1 MSTFEK
7 TLLENL
13 IRFSPKNLS
22 INAIKPLLW
31 EQADYVER
39 WKTDTAVKA
48 AFTQWESEIR
58 NSGAVKLVKTNEFKP
73 IANDPEIIPATFW
86 NNFVTIDSGMANPDA
101 LKQEID
107 DSIAKLQAQGA
118 NLQDPNLI
126 ITIDSMATKWVAS
139 AAPNPKDN
147 TGKAR
152 IDHDYNGLL
161 KFAANGAV
169 TPESKAALDVKQQK
183 DLQYGNLILAQ
194 KRGDSAAAYIRS
206 KGIKAKI
213 QVNPIINAPTRG
225 FVIKA
230 QVIGKEKFVAP
241 LILPDIK
248 LTLKVGAAWTVVP
261 LKQAG
266 GQASAFIYPTFT
278 YYGTLTTT
286 TGVSITF
293 KVEDTN
299 KGGYSADNTGLR
311 WLTGGELLKMAT
323 YNQTE
328 RNPLF
333 ARSGQGDGANGDRLR
348 TFFAGCGHFD
358 AKAANLVVE
367 LITQGAGKLVTA
379 LTQFNAI
386 NWLKTTSK
394 TVGVTKDASYDLE
407 QNRGVNFWGK
417 LISKE
422 EVSQY
427 TGLTAG
433 TAKYVEQT
441 FNLQQ
446 LAAAAVAS
454 GITPASEAPSIDV
467 RYWTTAGWF
476 DATTN
481 PSTYGTGLAKNPGFF
496 QDIRQFNMTPIT
508 K

>member
-22 INAIKPLLW
+22 IDTIKPLLW

-48 AFTQWESEIR
+48 AFTQWENEISR
-58 NSGAVKLVKTNEFKP
+58 TGAVKLVKTNEFKP
-73 IANDPEIIPATFW
+73 VINDPVEIPATFW
-86 NNFVTIDSGMANPDA
+86 NNFVTIDGGMANPNE

-107 DSIAKLQAQGA
+107 RAIANLQTQGA

-126 ITIDSMATKWVAS
+126 ITIDSMATESGAS
-139 AAPNPKDN
+139 VTPNTEDN
-147 TGKAR
+147 TGKSR

-161 KFAANGAV
+161 KFAANGVV
-169 TPESKAALDVKQQK
+169 TPESKAAFDANQQK
-183 DLQYGNLILAQ
+183 DLQFGNKILAQ

-213 QVNPIINAPTRG
+213 QVNPIIKAQTRG

-241 LILPDIK
+241 LVLPDIK
-248 LTLKVGAAWTVVP
+248 LTLKVGATWKVMPATQ
-261 LKQAG
+261 LG
-266 GQASAFIYPTFT
+266 GQSSAYIFPEFT
-278 YYGTLTTT
+278 YYGTLTTS
-286 TGVSITF
+286 TGVNIKF
-293 KVEDTN
+293 NVEDPN
-299 KGGYSADNTGLR
+299 KGGQNANDTGLR
-311 WLTGGELLKMAT
+311 WLTGGELLKMST

-358 AKAANLVVE
+358 ARSANLVVE
-367 LITQGAGKLVTA
+367 LITQGAGKLIA
-379 LTQFNAI
+379 SLTQFNAI

-394 TVGVTKDASYDLE
+394 SVGVTKDASYDLE

-422 EVSQY
+422 EVSRY

-481 PSTYGTGLAKNPGFF
+481 PSTYGINLTKNPGFF